1 MTMNRRPR
9 VAAIGLH
16 STQVASIEPLCGEL
30 REAHSLSDYLGRYS
44 WTETDVMVSSY
55 LEAVDVDS
63 GINFIAVRPAYVYWT
78 DLDGGGGRGLYYSA
92 SANTDNTERE
102 LSVHSACLNLYKP
115 LAAELS
121 RQLSQAAEP
130 TPTISTSRKDQTA
143 LIETTSGHPV
153 ALRVGL
159 PTRSSTADGETS
171 RPVALLLPEVPNLVA
186 WFRTFLCDIHE
197 SDPMRVPQPPPR
209 LSQPSD
215 WYTPPEKV
223 LADRIAQVES
233 EFERLND
240 ERDQLQTKLADEGER
255 AYRGIRRA
263 LWADGDDLT
272 AAIRELFANLG
283 FAVRDMDAEFSKGE
297 PKRED
302 LRLTLQ
308 DVPGWEAIVEV
319 KGYTNGTRTSDS
331 RQIREHRD
339 RYIGEVGRP
348 PKLTAWL
355 CNPYRTSDPSSRLA
369 PDQNVKETAETIGA
383 VHVLA
388 SDLYRQ
394 WALVGA
400 GNLEAETVIQSL
412 MNAEPGLW
420 TPPARGSST

>member
-9 VAAIGLH
+9 VAAIGLD
-16 STQVASIEPLCGEL
+16 SAQVASIEPLCGEL
-30 REAHSLSDYLGRYS
+30 RVAHSLGDYLGRYS

-55 LEAVDVDS
+55 LDAVDVDS
-63 GINFIAVRPAYVYWT
+63 GINFIVIKLTYVRWM
-78 DLDGGGGRGLYYSA
+78 DLEGGDAGYYCLA
-92 SANTDNTERE
+92 IANTDNTERE
-102 LSVHSACLNLYKP
+102 LSVHSACPNLYKP

-121 RQLSQAAEP
+121 RQLNQAAEP
-130 TPTISTSRKDQTA
+130 TTTISTTLEDQTV
-143 LIETTSGHPV
+143 LIETTSGRPV
-153 ALRVGL
+153 ALRVIL
-159 PTRSSTADGETS
+159 PTRSSTTDGETS
-171 RPVALLLPEVPNLVA
+171 RPVALLLPEASNLVA
-186 WFRTFLCDIHE
+186 WFRTFLCDIHK
-197 SDPMRVPQPPPR
+197 SDPTRVPQQPPR

-223 LADRIAQVES
+223 LADRIAQNES
-233 EFERLND
+233 ESERLNN
-240 ERDQLQTKLADEGER
+240 ERDQLQAKLADEGER
-255 AYRGIRRA
+255 SDRGIRRA

-283 FAVRDMDAEFSKGE
+283 FAVRDMDAGLSQGE
-297 PKRED
+297 PKCED

-319 KGYTNGTRTSDS
+319 KGYTNGTRTTDS

-348 PKLTAWL
+348 PNLTAWL
-355 CNPYRTSDPSSRLA
+355 CNPYRRSDPSSRPA
-369 PDQNVKETAETIGA
+369 PDQNVKVTAETIGA

-400 GNLEAETVIQSL
+400 GNREAETVIQSL

-420 TPPARGSST
+420 TPPAPGSST